1 PETTPTPSPTP
12 QPKVSVEGWVS
23 WYGMGER
30 ECLGCREDRIMAN
43 GERLDDR
50 ALTAACDVQTTCKL
64 FPLGSR
70 VRIVNQENMM
80 TVEAVITDTGGF
92 SKYGRVLD
100 VTKAVR
106 DRLNAEGNFYAYVER
121 I

>member
-1 PETTPTPSPTP
+1 
-12 QPKVSVEGWVS
+12 
-23 WYGMGER
+23 
-30 ECLGCREDRIMAN
+30 
-43 GERLDDR
+43 
-50 ALTAACDVQTTCKL
+50 
-64 FPLGSR
+64 GSR

-92 SKYGRVLD
+92 GKYGRVLD